1 MDTKDG
7 AKKRVSKR
15 GVPSALKGLAVI
27 FLVVFTVT
35 PLGVIA
41 DLHPVEAYTDTGTH
55 GFVPYDIESKTDRE
69 HFRYIG
75 SQTHTKY
82 KVVYRSAGDGA
93 YEWTDEH
100 EYSYRADAEEIVAQ
114 GAPVDKKVYTVADGS
129 YVVDDADS
137 TPADYIERTVVTNG
151 AVSLA
156 SFALLAIVL
165 RPWFKRN
172 FIAPDAPVWT
182 STRVKQGV
190 ATPFMMA
197 GIIVAAFGILDLT
210 YAFDALFGTFLPASL
225 RCVLFESPAA
235 RPLVIAAG
243 AGLFVLGARWNNR
256 YGAGEDAGDA

>member
-41 DLHPVEAYTDTGTH
+41 DLHPVEAYTDTGAH

-69 HFRYIG
+69 HFRHIPA
-75 SQTHTKY
+75 QTHTKY

-129 YVVDDADS
+129 YVVDDADH
-137 TPADYIERTVVTNG
+137 TPADYIKRTIVTNG
-151 AVSLA
+151 AISLA
-156 SFALLAIVL
+156 ALALLLVVL
-165 RPWFKRN
+165 RPWIKRN
-172 FIAPDAPVWT
+172 FLALDAPAWT
-182 STRVKQGV
+182 AERVKQGV
-190 ATPFMMA
+190 ATPLMMA
-197 GIIVAAFGILDLT
+197 GIVVAAFGILDLT
-210 YAFDALFGTFLPASL
+210 YAFDAMIGPFLPASL
-225 RCVLFESPAA
+225 RSMLFDSPAT
-235 RPLVIAAG
+235 RLLVIAMG
-243 AGLFVLGARWNNR
+243 IGLFVIGARWSNR
-256 YGAGEDAGDA
+256 YGAAEDTDGV